1 MKKILTILLAMTLVI
16 SMFAGCE
23 KSPEPSKETTVGG
36 SQTPGTL
43 PKPQDVSTPT
53 EAAPA
58 EPDTSLISLRQAM
71 VETPQLF
78 AVAYFGYHDTID
90 SDAPVDPYEVMQAY
104 APQLC
109 RDLPF
114 LLDIPADRV
123 IGENGDLFCIVPL
136 DEDAIVAVSRGNW
149 DEKSEQYLYDESIYF
164 SKSGEPIL
172 LFCNNAGWEPDTQ
185 VSISGPSGDAIW
197 YPMLDDDLYAMPLR
211 NDNWDC
217 LFYGFSPDR
226 ELLAADYNNMVGEW
240 ITPTA
245 EMLNGT
251 TWVWN
256 GYRKDGLEVSYQVT
270 FGDGTLSVRWND
282 GLDEEDH
289 TYPDAPWELT
299 YDEGLA
305 ILAIDFQEF
314 AGVLRYNL
322 MYHEDFEVLYV
333 GMDVAQAELPI
344 GWEPLYRFLAPPPV
358 SEPVEMLGFWELE
371 WSEVEG
377 YREYAQPGSE
387 NISVF
392 LNAQDSMRLTYVDN
406 VSHMN
411 NLYDKEVF
419 CYEGELYSGCGNSQ
433 WVAYLGNMDGYPTV
447 YSFTLLDHDTL
458 LMKLYWEIDGGTP
471 MVAYKSFSRVS
482 EYEYD

>member
-16 SMFAGCE
+16 SMFAGCD
-23 KSPEPSKETTVGG
+23 KSPDPSKETAAGG

-53 EAAPA
+53 EAASTDSYA
-58 EPDTSLISLRQAM
+58 SLVSLRQAM

-185 VSISGPSGDAIW
+185 ISISGPSGDVIW
-197 YPMLDDDLYAMPLR
+197 YPMLDDNLCAMPLR
-211 NDNWDC
+211 NDNWDS
-217 LFYGFSPDR
+217 LFYDFSPYR
-226 ELLAADYNNMVGEW
+226 EMLAADYNNMVGEW

-282 GLDEEDH
+282 GFDEEDH

-358 SEPVEMLGFWELE
+358 SEPVEMLGQWELA
-371 WSEVEG
+371 WTEVEG
-377 YREYAQPGSE
+377 DRNEAEPGSE
-387 NISVF
+387 IVTVF
-392 LNAQDSMRLTYVDN
+392 MNDDSSMRLTLEDSNFPENSFYN
-406 VSHMN
+406 KA
-411 NLYDKEVF
+411 LTF
-419 CYEGELYSGCGNSQ
+419 YEEELYYGCENDLWMAS
-433 WVAYLGNMDGYPTV
+433 VDYLGNWDST
-447 YSFTLLDHDTL
+447 YSVTLLPDDTL
-458 LMKLYWEIDGGTP
+458 LIRIYWEIDGGIP
-471 MVAYKSFSRVS
+471 MVAHKAYCRIG
-482 EYEYD
+482 